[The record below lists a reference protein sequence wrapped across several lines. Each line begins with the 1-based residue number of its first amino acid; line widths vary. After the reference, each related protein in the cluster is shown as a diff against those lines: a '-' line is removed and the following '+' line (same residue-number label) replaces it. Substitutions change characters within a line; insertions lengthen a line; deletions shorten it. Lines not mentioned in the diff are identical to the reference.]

1 MVRGPGKT
9 SLSLSFVRVQW
20 SAGAMVCVA
29 LLASQMACAND
40 GGAAEKPKAS
50 PPPVAGNRV
59 PEVLATVGNEPIT
72 LADVRGRVGD
82 QLDQLEVQYQRA
94 RDKLIST
101 ALDSLLQQ
109 RLVAAEVKKTG
120 KTADQLLAA
129 AMGDSVPSEL
139 EISAWYN
146 DNKARI
152 GGRTLDQVRSQISA
166 FLVRERRTQ
175 ATTKLE
181 ERLRGEQGVKIAFDP
196 FRLTFANQ
204 GAPTLGKSDAPITLV
219 EFSDFQGPYCQ
230 ASAPTLKQ
238 VAKKFGDKVQIVYR
252 QYPIPSL
259 HPYAFKAAEASL
271 CANDQGKFWEL
282 HDAMFQDQ
290 SKLAVSD
297 LKATARRLGLDG
309 KKFDACLD
317 AGRYV
322 EQVQND
328 QREGERIGV
337 TGTPAMFIN
346 GRFVEGGSVPF
357 STLESLIQKELAR
370 INSKG

>member
-1 MVRGPGKT
+1 MARRPQET
-9 SLSLSFVRVQW
+9 SLRFSPFRVP
-20 SAGAMVCVA
+20 AGPVVCVA
-29 LLASQMACAND
+29 FAISLVGCAND

-50 PPPVAGNRV
+50 PPPLAGSRV
-59 PEVLATVGNEPIT
+59 PDVLATVGTEPIT
-72 LADVRGRVGD
+72 LADVRGRVGN
-82 QLDQLEVQYQRA
+82 QLDQLDAQYQRA
-94 RDKLIST
+94 RDRLVGT
-101 ALDSLLQQ
+101 ALDSLLHE
-109 RLVAAEVKKTG
+109 RLIAAEVKKTG

-129 AMGDSVPSEL
+129 AMGDSVPSEV
-139 EISAWYN
+139 EIAAWYN
-146 DNKARI
+146 DNQGRL
-152 GGRTLDQVRSQISA
+152 GGRTLDQVRSQISS
-166 FLVRERRTQ
+166 FLAKDRRTQ

-181 ERLRGEQGVKIAFDP
+181 ERLRNEQGVKIAFDP
-196 FRLTFANQ
+196 FRLTLANE
-204 GAPTLGKSDAPITLV
+204 GSPTLGKKDAPVTLV
-219 EFSDFQGPYCQ
+219 EFSDFQCPYCQ

-238 VAKKFGDKVQIVYR
+238 VAQKFGDKVQIVYR

-259 HPYAFKAAEASL
+259 HPFAFKAAEASL

-290 SKLAVSD
+290 TKLAVSD

-309 KKFDACLD
+309 KKFDACID
-317 AGRYV
+317 AGRHV

-346 GRFVEGGSVPF
+346 GRYVDGGSVPF

-370 INSKG
+370 INSKS